1 MVAAT
6 AAEKRKTRIIINNN
20 ARGRLQGAFEIM
32 LPYDGITRIRFNG
45 YDLNRTGLASGTPAY
60 FRREYSYFF

>member
-1 MVAAT
+1 MN
-6 AAEKRKTRIIINNN
+6 IN

>member
-1 MVAAT
+1 M
-6 AAEKRKTRIIINNN
+6 
-20 ARGRLQGAFEIM
+20 RGDALRRFEIM